1 MATIPCPSAC
11 LKSSSRQFSSRSASA
26 RLLQCDAVSFSGLRA
41 TTSRSQ
47 VAAAK
52 TSRLALPSQSASHG
66 VVTCGLDDFIGGDLI
81 GLDLGQWVDDV
92 ERYGAVGFYSPP
104 EGGAEGRYATSLK
117 YAGYHMMNISARG
130 LGDPE
135 AYLLKTHGVRPPHL
149 GRQAV
154 ARFYLPPEVDHR
166 LAVLPPKYKGLV
178 LWIGEAKVLAKNELQ
193 FLTLL
198 PALRPNVKLTAYPDL
213 RVVPAGWV
221 CVCRRKFYWKPMQ
234 ELVGLP
240 TPAPSAQAV
249 PAATSGAEKKEAVP
263 AS

>member
-11 LKSSSRQFSSRSASA
+11 LKSSSRQLSARSASA
-26 RLLQCDAVSFSGLRA
+26 RRLQCDAVSFSGLRA
-41 TTSRSQ
+41 TTSWSQ
-47 VAAAK
+47 AATAK
-52 TSRLALPSQSASHG
+52 TSRLALPSQSASRS

-104 EGGAEGRYATSLK
+104 EGGAEGRYASSLK

-154 ARFYLPPEVDHR
+154 ARFYLPPEVDYR

-198 PALRPNVKLTAYPDL
+198 PALRPNVK
-213 RVVPAGWV
+213 VVVEMGYS
-221 CVCRRKFYWKPMQ
+221 RKFYWKPMQ

-240 TPAPSAQAV
+240 TPASSAQAA
-249 PAATSGAEKKEAVP
+249 PAATSGAEKKEAVA
-263 AS
+263 ASSTSS

>member
-11 LKSSSRQFSSRSASA
+11 VRSSSRQVPASSASA
-26 RLLQCDAVSFSGLRA
+26 RPSQCGAVSFSGLRT
-41 TTSRSQ
+41 TTSVSQ

-52 TSRLALPSQSASHG
+52 TCRSALPSRSSSASRG

-92 ERYGAVGFYSPP
+92 ERYGAVGFYSPA

-117 YAGYHMMNISARG
+117 YAGYHLMNISARG

-154 ARFYLPPEVDHR
+154 ARFYLPPEVDYR
-166 LAVLPPKYKGLV
+166 LSVLPPKYKGLV
-178 LWIGEAKVLAKNELQ
+178 LWIGEAKVLARNELQ

-198 PALRPNVKLTAYPDL
+198 PVLRPNVK
-213 RVVPAGWV
+213 VVVEMGNS
-221 CVCRRKFYWKPMQ
+221 RKFYWKPMQ

-240 TPAPSAQAV
+240 TPSPSAQAA
-249 PAATSGAEKKEAVP
+249 PAATPAADKKEAVA